1 MFRKNARLIPT
12 TEKGG
17 LATPLW
23 SDSEFKSLLGVQ
35 MNIIVTEK
43 VRQELTQK
51 YEIHPDKTWS
61 VDECKKVLGACIR
74 KNNVKG
80 IICCHREFGLALAT
94 QQSQRNSELE
104 KQNNELR
111 ARIYTLTKKLN
122 LKKEAKTDVEVSQPD
137 NIYPDLQ
144 AFFETDVALQ
154 SVTDVPVNSF
164 NVCGA
169 RRRSQGIEETDSVP
183 LNSSVVQ
190 IQTVAKALGPKDIER
205 LSQSLPAARTHFSEF
220 RRTLISKMRLYDMSL
235 TEVTQL
241 MSQILTESEFN
252 SFESAVTSELRNAS
266 KGDLREGI
274 LKILKNILGP
284 KIDWSRITTCVQRKE
299 ETVSEYT
306 ERFCQSAVI
315 YSGIVDDPESVLDD
329 KGPLVRIWSDGLVAE
344 YRKALPFL
352 DLTWSN
358 RTLRSNLDRL
368 TTWERDA
375 DVKAKVRVAAATF
388 NTTKQDNRWSKRESK
403 CKYCEK
409 FGHWEKECRKKLQD
423 SKRNAMHNSAPSQPA
438 HNPEVVPPVTTETLG
453 QLVQA
458 LLRAQ
463 QDQEKKLIIGAVS
476 SYLSPVIQHNDQRIF
491 VKGSIKEKEI
501 DFLLDTGAEITVIP
515 TKLAQGLNIPYKKTK
530 LCLMVLGQTVNV
542 KCPHAVSALMNQAK
556 VTSVTSSR
564 WGNWLATLTAPNIVI
579 QRAPV
584 TNPSSCMMSA
594 MTEFVLED
602 EGEMTHDCV
611 TLTYAATSEIAETP
625 IENAE
630 LELFVDGSA
639 QVIEGNRRAGYAVT
653 STTEVVASGR
663 LPDHFSAQAA
673 ELVALTR
680 ACTLASGSVANIY
693 TDSRYAFGVIHDFG
707 VIWQTRK
714 FLTSAGSP
722 IKHAGLVKDLMFAM
736 KLPKKLAV
744 IKVKAHLTTNTTE
757 AKGNALADVA
767 AKQACFYA
775 TVQVC
780 SGSTAQKI
788 ILPPESIVDLYKDVP
803 LYEAWTWLDKGAT
816 VDSSGCWTKGG
827 KYVAPESLL
836 PYLAQQ
842 IHSLGHSGP
851 ATMNHRFSNQWWNPK
866 FRNAA
871 TETVKR
877 CVTCQKNN
885 DVPAAITPAAH
896 TPAPPGPFRHLQVD
910 YISLPPCKGKTDV
923 LVVIDKFSRWVEAY
937 PTGRAT
943 AAHTAKCLVTDF
955 IPRWGLPDCID
966 SDQGTHFTGQVVKE
980 VSRMLKIKWNLHCP
994 YRPQASGQVERSNRT
1009 IKTRLSKMHQEG
1021 VPWVEALPAVLCS
1034 MRASP
1039 NRSVGL
1045 SPHEIITGRPM
1056 QMPGVI
1062 DLRNADVH
1070 IASDALIAYCENL
1083 TKAVQ
1088 SAKER
1093 VESCWQTPPE
1103 GGHTIVPGQWVMIKT
1118 FKNKPLEPKWYG
1130 PHQVML
1136 ITAAAVLCQ
1145 GRKTWTHVSHIKVVP
1160 PPAGIG

>member
-1 MFRKNARLIPT
+1 MYPLWIREVFLFLLFCLCGTEETYKMVRRNARLIPT
-12 TEKGG
+12 TEKSG

-23 SDSEFKSLLGVQ
+23 SDSEFKTLLGEQ
-35 MNIIVTEK
+35 MDLIVTEK

-61 VDECKKVLGACIR
+61 VDECKKVLGASIR

-80 IICCHREFGLALAT
+80 IICCHREFSVTLAT

-111 ARIYTLTKKLN
+111 ARVSTLTKKLN
-122 LKKEAKTDVEVSQPD
+122 PRAVQAAHLA
-137 NIYPDLQ
+137 LQ
-144 AFFETDVALQ
+144 A
-154 SVTDVPVNSF
+154 
-164 NVCGA
+164 
-169 RRRSQGIEETDSVP
+169 
-183 LNSSVVQ
+183 SS
-190 IQTVAKALGPKDIER
+190 G
-205 LSQSLPAARTHFSEF
+205 
-220 RRTLISKMRLYDMSL
+220 
-235 TEVTQL
+235 
-241 MSQILTESEFN
+241 
-252 SFESAVTSELRNAS
+252 
-266 KGDLREGI
+266 
-274 LKILKNILGP
+274 
-284 KIDWSRITTCVQRKE
+284 
-299 ETVSEYT
+299 
-306 ERFCQSAVI
+306 
-315 YSGIVDDPESVLDD
+315 
-329 KGPLVRIWSDGLVAE
+329 
-344 YRKALPFL
+344 
-352 DLTWSN
+352 
-358 RTLRSNLDRL
+358 
-368 TTWERDA
+368 
-375 DVKAKVRVAAATF
+375 
-388 NTTKQDNRWSKRESK
+388 
-403 CKYCEK
+403 
-409 FGHWEKECRKKLQD
+409 
-423 SKRNAMHNSAPSQPA
+423 
-438 HNPEVVPPVTTETLG
+438 
-453 QLVQA
+453 
-458 LLRAQ
+458 
-463 QDQEKKLIIGAVS
+463 
-476 SYLSPVIQHNDQRIF
+476 
-491 VKGSIKEKEI
+491 
-501 DFLLDTGAEITVIP
+501 
-515 TKLAQGLNIPYKKTK
+515 
-530 LCLMVLGQTVNV
+530 MVLGQTVNV

-584 TNPSSCMMSA
+584 MNPSSCMMSA

-653 STTEVVASGR
+653 S
-663 LPDHFSAQAA
+663 
-673 ELVALTR
+673 
-680 ACTLASGSVANIY
+680 N
-693 TDSRYAFGVIHDFG
+693 
-707 VIWQTRK
+707 
-714 FLTSAGSP
+714 
-722 IKHAGLVKDLMFAM
+722 
-736 KLPKKLAV
+736 
-744 IKVKAHLTTNTTE
+744 
-757 AKGNALADVA
+757 
-767 AKQACFYA
+767 
-775 TVQVC
+775 
-780 SGSTAQKI
+780 
-788 ILPPESIVDLYKDVP
+788 
-803 LYEAWTWLDKGAT
+803 
-816 VDSSGCWTKGG
+816 
-827 KYVAPESLL
+827 
-836 PYLAQQ
+836 
-842 IHSLGHSGP
+842 
-851 ATMNHRFSNQWWNPK
+851 
-866 FRNAA
+866 
-871 TETVKR
+871 
-877 CVTCQKNN
+877 
-885 DVPAAITPAAH
+885 
-896 TPAPPGPFRHLQVD
+896 
-910 YISLPPCKGKTDV
+910 ISLPPCKGKTDV

-966 SDQGTHFTGQVVKE
+966 SDQGTHFTGQVFKE

-1103 GGHTIVPGQWVMIKT
+1103 GGHTIIPGQWVMIKS
-1118 FKNKPLEPKWYG
+1118 FRNKPLEPKWYG

-1145 GRKTWTHVSHIKVVP
+1145 GWKTWTHVSHCKVVP

>member
-1 MFRKNARLIPT
+1 MYPLLIREVFCFVFCLVFCLCGTEETYKMVRKNARLIPT
-12 TEKGG
+12 TEKMG
-17 LATPLW
+17 LATLLW
-23 SDSEFKSLLGVQ
+23 SDSEFKTLLGEQ
-35 MNIIVTEK
+35 MDLIVTEK

-61 VDECKKVLGACIR
+61 VDECKKVLGASIH

-80 IICCHREFGLALAT
+80 IICCHREFSVTLAT

-111 ARIYTLTKKLN
+111 ARVSILTKKLN
-122 LKKEAKTDVEVSQPD
+122 LRAVQAAHLA
-137 NIYPDLQ
+137 LQ
-144 AFFETDVALQ
+144 A
-154 SVTDVPVNSF
+154 
-164 NVCGA
+164 
-169 RRRSQGIEETDSVP
+169 
-183 LNSSVVQ
+183 SS
-190 IQTVAKALGPKDIER
+190 G
-205 LSQSLPAARTHFSEF
+205 
-220 RRTLISKMRLYDMSL
+220 
-235 TEVTQL
+235 
-241 MSQILTESEFN
+241 
-252 SFESAVTSELRNAS
+252 
-266 KGDLREGI
+266 
-274 LKILKNILGP
+274 
-284 KIDWSRITTCVQRKE
+284 
-299 ETVSEYT
+299 
-306 ERFCQSAVI
+306 
-315 YSGIVDDPESVLDD
+315 
-329 KGPLVRIWSDGLVAE
+329 
-344 YRKALPFL
+344 
-352 DLTWSN
+352 
-358 RTLRSNLDRL
+358 
-368 TTWERDA
+368 
-375 DVKAKVRVAAATF
+375 
-388 NTTKQDNRWSKRESK
+388 
-403 CKYCEK
+403 
-409 FGHWEKECRKKLQD
+409 
-423 SKRNAMHNSAPSQPA
+423 
-438 HNPEVVPPVTTETLG
+438 
-453 QLVQA
+453 
-458 LLRAQ
+458 
-463 QDQEKKLIIGAVS
+463 
-476 SYLSPVIQHNDQRIF
+476 
-491 VKGSIKEKEI
+491 
-501 DFLLDTGAEITVIP
+501 
-515 TKLAQGLNIPYKKTK
+515 
-530 LCLMVLGQTVNV
+530 MVLGQTVNV
-542 KCPHAVSALMNQAK
+542 KCPHTVSALMNQAK

-564 WGNWLATLTAPNIVI
+564 WGNWLATLTTPNIVI

-594 MTEFVLED
+594 MTEFVFED

-639 QVIEGNRRAGYAVT
+639 QFIEGNRRAGYAVT
-653 STTEVVASGR
+653 S
-663 LPDHFSAQAA
+663 
-673 ELVALTR
+673 
-680 ACTLASGSVANIY
+680 N
-693 TDSRYAFGVIHDFG
+693 
-707 VIWQTRK
+707 
-714 FLTSAGSP
+714 
-722 IKHAGLVKDLMFAM
+722 
-736 KLPKKLAV
+736 
-744 IKVKAHLTTNTTE
+744 
-757 AKGNALADVA
+757 
-767 AKQACFYA
+767 
-775 TVQVC
+775 
-780 SGSTAQKI
+780 
-788 ILPPESIVDLYKDVP
+788 
-803 LYEAWTWLDKGAT
+803 
-816 VDSSGCWTKGG
+816 
-827 KYVAPESLL
+827 
-836 PYLAQQ
+836 
-842 IHSLGHSGP
+842 
-851 ATMNHRFSNQWWNPK
+851 
-866 FRNAA
+866 
-871 TETVKR
+871 
-877 CVTCQKNN
+877 
-885 DVPAAITPAAH
+885 
-896 TPAPPGPFRHLQVD
+896 
-910 YISLPPCKGKTDV
+910 ISLPPCKGKTDI

-1103 GGHTIVPGQWVMIKT
+1103 GGHTIVPGQWVMIKA